1 MFNIIPLIFI
11 LTALAVIIV
20 VVVRKFSVLA
30 NLDVETIQ
38 EEREAKFKEQIIGN
52 RLKRNFFKYY
62 SRLAR
67 LFAPAGRQVV
77 KFFKWAYQKLLE
89 LKEPDTDDGAS
100 AVDIKET
107 SERLLAE
114 AEELIKQGD
123 TEKAEDKYIEI
134 IALDSKSIKTF
145 RNLGRLYYEK
155 KDYGEARQTM
165 GHAAKLLEAE
175 LIDAVGRE
183 AGAAGAN
190 NAQSD
195 EEYSA
200 HLAAI
205 YYDLVLVEQ
214 AMENY
219 KEAVKTINKALKI
232 EPNNPRY
239 LDIKFEISI
248 IDKDKANAL
257 DAYDKLKEV
266 NPENQKLPDFKRE
279 IREL

>member
-1 MFNIIPLIFI
+1 MFNIIPLILI
-11 LTALAVIIV
+11 LAALVAIII

-30 NLDVETIQ
+30 NLDVDTIQ
-38 EEREAKFKEQIIGN
+38 EERESKFKEQIIGN

-77 KFFKWAYQKLLE
+77 KFFKWMYQKLLE
-89 LKEPDTDDGAS
+89 FKESDKDAGSS

-107 SERLLAE
+107 SEQLLTE
-114 AEELIKQGD
+114 AEELVKQGD

-155 KDYGEARQTM
+155 KNYGEARQTM
-165 GHAAKLLEAE
+165 EHAAKLLEAE

-183 AGAAGAN
+183 AGTEGVN
-190 NAQSD
+190 DSQRD

-219 KEAVKTINKALKI
+219 KEAIKTANKALKI

-279 IREL
+279 ISEL